1 MKLFAKFITRYEG
14 SRKNNWVNCSAC
26 KEHLVCYHEV
36 LLLKEYLHPKE
47 KSEIHKE
54 LLLTFSGGAF
64 QGKFICRNCGQ
75 PISEF
80 DYDTSIEYSD
90 DGTPISGRA
99 VLQEEPTI
107 KDTLDQILGEDP
119 EKGGD
124 DEITF
129 KSDSQRII
137 FTAAKKLFDTVG
149 IYAKTDTLKR
159 VLMRVEA
166 EMLRQPSLAEYK
178 VITKGKRAIDHQ
190 MFLNRIMVAALAANC
205 LIEIQTNV
213 PGFVVRYKL
222 AGCVAG
228 FSGFPVGNEKDMTG
242 VEYIICAVASIR
254 EDAAP
259 WNLTGYQQETSEK
272 RRIDSIKTNTTRV
285 LDTVL
290 TQAAVQQQ
298 ISKKREYLKSV
309 YGTLTHSEQLPEK
322 IPDGFR
328 PIPYAITKE
337 AATKTPTVPEAATPS
352 EKIRGWVM
360 LAHQVGVE
368 TGNVVKGNPYSDA
381 TCCLGPIQ
389 DPGKFWRGVTTLP
402 QLPPKAPPQGPINS
416 HVSIHFQPR
425 PYETLVGSVPP
436 DIMYRI
442 FLKVCYEGP
451 NKGLPHEFGYTNLCA
466 NCGFV
471 SPESPY
477 AVRPFPPIG
486 SKDLLKTY
494 TEEIESIVTKGKVA
508 LQTQKV
514 TINSSTFEGI
524 LDATHRAFK
533 VDPPVPVRPPAGMKL
548 FEMFRTLEPE
558 PFDGWRQ
565 LITSTMEKLSSLP
578 PGPTKIEVATA
589 YGVLS
594 DFSLEN
600 MEMLKERIGVENA
613 ATLQR
618 VLESPITD
626 STEAI
631 ISYILMPLQRLASGF
646 QISSVQVP
654 RGYEL
659 GSGTEEDVNQNL
671 KQHLLFV
678 QQLAKRATGLTLEK
692 IKWAIQRLSR
702 AVVLLKQN
710 VRSAFIPGGE
720 IGLPYV
726 VLTLVTGILTNFID
740 PDFVPTGGETEL
752 VDAGARAPI
761 QILDV
766 CVQKMRKEG
775 LKFTDEAI
783 KEMIARRDEI
793 EKNSFIRRFEGLT
806 PQEKAMMKR
815 IKQLGLKEWSIGGT
829 NAIQKYDSDQYEV
842 ERAQRAEMGFVEQ
855 FGPDG
860 VDLGAEGGYDN
871 TQIAEDDY

>member
-1 MKLFAKFITRYEG
+1 
-14 SRKNNWVNCSAC
+14 
-26 KEHLVCYHEV
+26 
-36 LLLKEYLHPKE
+36 
-47 KSEIHKE
+47 
-54 LLLTFSGGAF
+54 
-64 QGKFICRNCGQ
+64 
-75 PISEF
+75 
-80 DYDTSIEYSD
+80 
-90 DGTPISGRA
+90 
-99 VLQEEPTI
+99 
-107 KDTLDQILGEDP
+107 
-119 EKGGD
+119 
-124 DEITF
+124 
-129 KSDSQRII
+129 
-137 FTAAKKLFDTVG
+137 
-149 IYAKTDTLKR
+149 
-159 VLMRVEA
+159 
-166 EMLRQPSLAEYK
+166 
-178 VITKGKRAIDHQ
+178 
-190 MFLNRIMVAALAANC
+190 
-205 LIEIQTNV
+205 
-213 PGFVVRYKL
+213 
-222 AGCVAG
+222 
-228 FSGFPVGNEKDMTG
+228 
-242 VEYIICAVASIR
+242 
-254 EDAAP
+254 
-259 WNLTGYQQETSEK
+259 
-272 RRIDSIKTNTTRV
+272 
-285 LDTVL
+285 
-290 TQAAVQQQ
+290 
-298 ISKKREYLKSV
+298 
-309 YGTLTHSEQLPEK
+309 
-322 IPDGFR
+322 
-328 PIPYAITKE
+328 
-337 AATKTPTVPEAATPS
+337 
-352 EKIRGWVM
+352 
-360 LAHQVGVE
+360 
-368 TGNVVKGNPYSDA
+368 
-381 TCCLGPIQ
+381 
-389 DPGKFWRGVTTLP
+389 
-402 QLPPKAPPQGPINS
+402 
-416 HVSIHFQPR
+416 
-425 PYETLVGSVPP
+425 
-436 DIMYRI
+436 
-442 FLKVCYEGP
+442 
-451 NKGLPHEFGYTNLCA
+451 
-466 NCGFV
+466 
-471 SPESPY
+471 
-477 AVRPFPPIG
+477 
-486 SKDLLKTY
+486 
-494 TEEIESIVTKGKVA
+494 
-508 LQTQKV
+508 
-514 TINSSTFEGI
+514 
-524 LDATHRAFK
+524 
-533 VDPPVPVRPPAGMKL
+533 MKL

-626 STEAI
+626 STETI

-842 ERAQRAEMGFVEQ
+842 ERAQRAEMGFVEL
-855 FGPDG
+855 FGAEGADM
-860 VDLGAEGGYDN
+860 GAEGGYDN